1 MNLLVV
7 LPILSALLFGILSLF
22 AWGRVN
28 FQRYLSLVGTVAHL
42 VVSAAL
48 LQSVRAQG
56 IQVMQLGNWPAPFGI
71 SLVIDLFSAVMLV
84 MTGIMGVLIALF
96 AFASIDSGRIRY
108 GFYPLFFLLI
118 MGVSGS
124 FSTGDL
130 FNLYVWFEVMLMA
143 SFVLMAMGGTRA
155 QMEGSTK
162 YVVMNLMGS
171 ILFLMAIAVSY
182 TQAGTLNMADMAVQL
197 AAQNQPG
204 LTAVLAVLYLSAFGI
219 KAAIFPFFFWL
230 PASYHTP
237 PVVITALFSG
247 LLTKVGVYSL
257 VRVFTLI
264 FTGDPGFTQP
274 LLLILAGLTMVIGVL
289 GAAAQWDLRRLL
301 AFHIISQIGYLLMGL
316 GLFTEMALAG
326 TVFFMIHVIFAKTAL
341 FLVAGIIHNLVGTF
355 NLKKVG
361 GLYRA
366 YPLLTLMFA
375 FPALSLAGL
384 PPFSGFFAK
393 LILVT
398 AGLSITDAGPGP
410 YIIVAVSLVVSL
422 LTLFSMSKIW
432 VEGFWTPAA
441 TEHTRNPVT
450 GWHWAPVILLSIA
463 VIVLGSQPFFEISQ
477 QAAAQLMDRTLYI
490 EAVLGAMP

>member
-1 MNLLVV
+1 
-7 LPILSALLFGILSLF
+7 
-22 AWGRVN
+22 
-28 FQRYLSLVGTVAHL
+28 
-42 VVSAAL
+42 
-48 LQSVRAQG
+48 
-56 IQVMQLGNWPAPFGI
+56 
-71 SLVIDLFSAVMLV
+71 VMLV

-96 AFASIDSGRIRY
+96 AFAAIDNGRIRY

-264 FTGDPGFTQP
+264 FIGDPGFTQP